1 MIQRLILSS
10 LLVAALLSG
19 GCLSF
24 KKGGKAKDSTVS
36 NEVESEFRQRT
47 IDKRMAELVAQ
58 GQTPDAARTTA
69 TDEFRARY
77 GSMGAPQK

>member
-10 LLVAALLSG
+10 VLLVALLSG

-24 KKGGKAKDSTVS
+24 KKGGKAKESTV

-58 GQTPDAARTTA
+58 GQTPDAARATA